1 MVYTSACLSA
11 PAVQRTAFLQRDRRR
26 CLWDSGMLG
35 THAPAAYSKSGWIT
49 DRKNDLRAFSDNWR
63 EVRFIAPI
71 FRATLDTLCMVFD
84 QDAIIFFLLSFC
96 FLVCGRRNYISGML
110 IDTFSI
116 CTTRWNNPRNF
127 PAVDFDWMI
136 GASKCQSVLLYCR
149 AILSLLLKKFYALLH
164 QLTTRNLRES
174 LFQPFLAESWNVDK

>member
-71 FRATLDTLCMVFD
+71 FRATLEYTVSTWADTHTVKSL
-84 QDAIIFFLLSFC
+84 IFVRYPFSYFWLETGSYKL
-96 FLVCGRRNYISGML
+96 ISQFWAPQNKIAL
-110 IDTFSI
+110 KFEILKTK
-116 CTTRWNNPRNF
+116 RNF
-127 PAVDFDWMI
+127 HAVLNL
-136 GASKCQSVLLYCR
+136 VRLY
-149 AILSLLLKKFYALLH
+149 
-164 QLTTRNLRES
+164 
-174 LFQPFLAESWNVDK
+174 